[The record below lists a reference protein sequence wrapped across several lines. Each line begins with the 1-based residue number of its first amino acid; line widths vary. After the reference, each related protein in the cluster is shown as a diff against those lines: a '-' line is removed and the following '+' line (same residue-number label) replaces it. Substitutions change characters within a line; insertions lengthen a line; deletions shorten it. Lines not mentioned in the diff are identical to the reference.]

1 MKHARFGNTERFEII
16 VRWIKDREPH
26 ESRPAHGGWSTGEF
40 KLTVGGH
47 ILTCHQYERDRD
59 AVQWY
64 LLPVFEWLAR
74 NWIAL
79 FHEQN
84 YSWHENSAAPAA
96 TSTFMALRRLI
107 TSQDDEG
114 EEAYDKVQAWWQ
126 RHALRAADS
135 SALYPDVYF
144 RRLGDD
150 IEVSWTGRQPSYAP
164 NGFRFTL
171 SPGVASLA
179 VAEVAEPLWQA
190 LDWFITTHEATSVN
204 DLESVQQLKQ
214 RVAKLRHIST
224 QELEA
229 GYVPTKLL
237 TLVATAK
244 RKYGAVWESIRV
256 PSIPAI
262 SFLDSPVLMFGG
274 VRPDIN
280 AEDVDTLV
288 HFISSH
294 VGGHDSQ
301 RLMEW
306 VDTGIGAP
314 IAAPFEEGYDLA
326 DELIERLDL
335 PGDTTFV
342 DVAAI
347 LKTLEIAVEEQEL
360 QTDSIRG
367 VAVAGTS
374 FFPGILV
381 NTRSYFNK
389 TEVGR
394 RFTLAHELF
403 HVLYDRA
410 RARCVAHVSGP
421 WALPG
426 IEKRANAF
434 AAMLL
439 MPRGLVRKVLVRMDS
454 GRLDSERI
462 AEAAQFMR
470 VGRSALIEHLYNLN
484 MIDEM
489 ERDGLREGL
498 VGVCGIDPT

>member
-1 MKHARFGNTERFEII
+1 
-16 VRWIKDREPH
+16 
-26 ESRPAHGGWSTGEF
+26 
-40 KLTVGGH
+40 LTVGGH
-47 ILTCHQYERDRD
+47 ILTRHQYDRARD

-64 LLPVFEWLAR
+64 LLPVFEWLAG

-84 YSWHENSAAPAA
+84 YSWHENSAVPAA
-96 TSTFMALRRLI
+96 TSTFMAIRRLI
-107 TSQDDEG
+107 TAQDDEG
-114 EEAYDKVQAWWQ
+114 AEEYDKVQAWWQ
-126 RHALRAADS
+126 RHALKAADS

-164 NGFRFTL
+164 DGFRFTL

-190 LDWFITTHEATSVN
+190 LNWFITTHEATTTN
-204 DLESVQQLKQ
+204 DLESVQQLQ
-214 RVAKLRHIST
+214 QQVAKLQHIST

-229 GYVPTKLL
+229 GYLPVQLL
-237 TLVATAK
+237 AMVETAK

-262 SFLDSPVLMFGG
+262 SLLDSPVLMFGG
-274 VRPDIN
+274 VRPDIA

-288 HFISSH
+288 NFLRSH

-301 RLMEW
+301 QLMEL
-306 VDTGIGAP
+306 VDTSIGAP
-314 IAAPFEEGYDLA
+314 ITAPFAEGYDLA
-326 DELIERLDL
+326 DDLLERLDL
-335 PGDTTFV
+335 PGDSAFV

-347 LKTLEIAVEEQEL
+347 LKTLKIAVEDQEL

-367 VAVAGTS
+367 VAVAGAS
-374 FFPGILV
+374 FSPGILV
-381 NTRSYFNK
+381 NTRSQFNK

-410 RARCVAHVSGP
+410 RASCVAHASGP

-439 MPRGLVRKVLVRMDS
+439 MPPGLVRKSLLQMDS
-454 GRLDSERI
+454 EHIDSESI
-462 AEAAQFMR
+462 ADAAQSIR

-489 ERDGLREGL
+489 ERDGLREGMTGAAP
-498 VGVCGIDPT
+498 VSTT